1 MGRRWSFWHRKYL
14 ELKARERE
22 AYAAWRARFPDP
34 TARLQL
40 DHARYLL
47 ERAEAKMK
55 EAASRELAG
64 VPGP

>member
-1 MGRRWSFWHRKYL
+1 MTRRWSFWHRRYL
-14 ELKARERE
+14 ELKARERD
-22 AYAAWRARFPDP
+22 AFAAWRSRFPDP
-34 TARLQL
+34 EERRRLDQ
-40 DHARYLL
+40 ARYLL